1 MENGKFKS
9 ADVACKK
16 RSLSINYGQVLGTV
30 SYNLYYNFVYSL
42 ITSSSPLN
50 RLLIPSEYFNLPR
63 LPIGIYYSVKLL
75 SHFVLSLKPNPLC
88 TLCFYPYTSSSYLP
102 PPFRPY
108 FSFETFFFCAA
119 WAFTSLSP
127 SFDTP
132 TRLTQKKYRIIT
144 FVPSLPLR
152 KVSFFFLF
160 RFYAT

>member
-1 MENGKFKS
+1 MGSSNLLMLR
-9 ADVACKK
+9 VKK

-30 SYNLYYNFVYSL
+30 SYNLYYNFVYFL

-88 TLCFYPYTSSSYLP
+88 PLCFYPYTSSFYLP

-108 FSFETFFFCAA
+108 FSFETFFFA
-119 WAFTSLSP
+119 LP
-127 SFDTP
+127 GH
-132 TRLTQKKYRIIT
+132 
-144 FVPSLPLR
+144 LPLYHPLSIPR
-152 KVSFFFLF
+152 RASLKKSTVSLHSSLRYRFERSAFSFFFVFTL
-160 RFYAT
+160 RK